1 MTWEQITLRL
11 GVALL
16 LGGIIGLERQC
27 RSHYVGLRT
36 NTLITLGSAALIIF
50 ALMLPAGDPSS
61 LGRIASQIIT
71 GVGFLCAGVIMH
83 EGVNVKG
90 FNTAAT
96 LWCSVT
102 VGMFAGIGLFIPA
115 SILTVGIILVNL
127 LMLPIVRFIN
137 RTTTSEGTESINDK
151 DPMR

>member
-1 MTWEQITLRL
+1 MRL

-16 LGGIIGLERQC
+16 LGGAIGVERQW

-36 NTLITLGSAALIIF
+36 NTLVTIGSAALMIF
-50 ALMLPAGDPSS
+50 GLMLPAGDPSG
-61 LGRIASQIIT
+61 LGRMASQIIT

-83 EGVNVKG
+83 EGMTSKG

-102 VGMFAGIGLFIPA
+102 VGIFAGSGFFIPA
-115 SILTVGIILVNL
+115 AILAALIIVVNLCFHPLVNY
-127 LMLPIVRFIN
+127 IN
-137 RTTTSEGTESINDK
+137 KKTVAEETESYSDRTGK
-151 DPMR
+151 